1 MKENKPTK
9 KVALTTYRVLK
20 KLTPILVV
28 ALLEVAFLVKKQ
40 RAKGTNKLDYDGA
53 ISKNV
58 YGIWD
63 GLTLSGGESNQLVR
77 MAIMRVVPFD
87 HGKMLQEKQAAR

>member
-28 ALLEVAFLVKKQ
+28 ALLEKKQ

>member
-28 ALLEVAFLVKKQ
+28 ALLEVAFLVVEKSAECAGTFTMVMVEETKSQ
-40 RAKGTNKLDYDGA
+40 RNK
-53 ISKNV
+53 
-58 YGIWD
+58 
-63 GLTLSGGESNQLVR
+63 
-77 MAIMRVVPFD
+77 
-87 HGKMLQEKQAAR
+87 

>member
-28 ALLEVAFLVKKQ
+28 ALLEVAFLVVEKSAERAGAFTMVMVEETKSQ
-40 RAKGTNKLDYDGA
+40 RNK
-53 ISKNV
+53 
-58 YGIWD
+58 
-63 GLTLSGGESNQLVR
+63 
-77 MAIMRVVPFD
+77 
-87 HGKMLQEKQAAR
+87 